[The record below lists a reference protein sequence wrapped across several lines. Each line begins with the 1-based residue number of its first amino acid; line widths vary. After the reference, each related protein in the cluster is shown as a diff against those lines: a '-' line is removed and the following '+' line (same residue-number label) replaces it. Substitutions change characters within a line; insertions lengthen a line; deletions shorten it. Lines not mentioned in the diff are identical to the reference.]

1 MAQLRDRGCADKYR
15 GAVSRCIS
23 SRWGS
28 ASRPAIRWRSRR
40 RPHEKCAAER
50 LAGGATTVPPPHP
63 GQRNSS
69 PSTAPRAHR
78 RIHASPLC
86 RRSVRGGSDADREAS
101 IAAGVRDLR
110 IGFVKA
116 SLQGA
121 GRAATSFGRIALH
134 VLAVVVL
141 YLALCTVL
149 RLGLQVDPAWGTVG
163 FAVWLGLI
171 AAWVRWTR
179 RRGRRERGSP
189 PSASRPGPRR
199 RSRP

>member
-1 MAQLRDRGCADKYR
+1 MRGGTARGRRDH
-15 GAVSRCIS
+15 
-23 SRWGS
+23 
-28 ASRPAIRWRSRR
+28 RPAAASGPAEFLALDRAPGASPDSRF
-40 RPHEKCAAER
+40 
-50 LAGGATTVPPPHP
+50 
-63 GQRNSS
+63 S
-69 PSTAPRAHR
+69 
-78 RIHASPLC
+78 ASPLC
-86 RRSVRGGSDADREAS
+86 RRSVRGGSGADREAS